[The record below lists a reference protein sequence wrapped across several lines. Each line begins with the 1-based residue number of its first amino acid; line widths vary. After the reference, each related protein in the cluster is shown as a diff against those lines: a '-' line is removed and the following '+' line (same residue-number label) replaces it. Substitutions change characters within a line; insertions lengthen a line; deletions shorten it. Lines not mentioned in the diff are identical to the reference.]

1 MPVAR
6 PRCCA
11 VVTIKAPRSPQI
23 IEGIAHARRHL
34 CQLQIQEV
42 PDLRMP
48 EAMHGSSRFEH
59 RPRPHCPQGSTVWQP
74 LFPFSVWQ
82 SMIAAD
88 LQLALLWREASMA
101 ADQSQ
106 ACTRTHAQQ
115 PHNCRFPS
123 APSLRKLVG
132 KVQHTSAHRLPG
144 VCAGRR
150 FAQGICSHTSSQ
162 NMFLLPRRK
171 GSSTRKIAT
180 MGDPGRTSPL
190 LFTTSRSES
199 LFFCPELD
207 HSQCENEVCVCARE
221 PAGAGG

>member
-144 VCAGRR
+144 VCAEFPLAGVDLPKEFARIQ
-150 FAQGICSHTSSQ
+150 FTEHVPPTSAQGKLHEEDRDHGGPGPNEPAAVYDIALGKP
-162 NMFLLPRRK
+162 FLLP
-171 GSSTRKIAT
+171 
-180 MGDPGRTSPL
+180 
-190 LFTTSRSES
+190 
-199 LFFCPELD
+199 
-207 HSQCENEVCVCARE
+207 
-221 PAGAGG
+221 GA